1 MEGIGIGT
9 SDFKKLRIKDYYYID
24 KTMYIKDILDNKSE
38 IVLVTRP
45 RRFGK
50 TLNMSMLKY
59 YFDCTKKD
67 SKELFQGLKI
77 LEQEEKY
84 TSKLGYYPVIYV
96 TLKDAGLM
104 NYNLMMMQLKTIM
117 MEVYYEH
124 RYVLEKEEMS
134 EGERKIFNRMLSAEA
149 NDIDIMNSLKILSKI
164 LYQYYNKPVIL
175 LIDEYDVPLQNVYI
189 QGYYEEAVSFYRTFY
204 GATFKDNPYLEKTV
218 ITGVSRV
225 AKESIFSG
233 ANNFDVYTVLDD
245 EFSDDFGITEEEME
259 KAIQD
264 FGIEEDRKEIKKWYD
279 GYRIGNTEGIY
290 NPWSILN
297 YLKNKQLMQ
306 YWVNTSSNDL
316 IKLVLKNS
324 STVKEKMERL
334 LKDEEIEVPINLETI
349 IVGIENN
356 EDNIWGLM
364 LGTGYLKVTEVVNLA
379 EHIYKVKLP
388 NYEIKLLF
396 QQIINDWFRNKV
408 MGNDLKSILK
418 DLVTLNLDEFER
430 KFRVLVKEMFSYMD
444 VGENTAENFYHA
456 FVLGMLV
463 GLKDTYY
470 VNSNRES
477 GYGRYD
483 IMLEP
488 KDKNGNSFIMEFK
501 VLDDMEE
508 KTIEDTIKNAKK
520 QIEEKGYET
529 NLREK
534 GYRNITKMVYAFKGK
549 EVKMEVYNN

>member
-1 MEGIGIGT
+1 
-9 SDFKKLRIKDYYYID
+9 
-24 KTMYIKDILDNKSE
+24 
-38 IVLVTRP
+38 
-45 RRFGK
+45 
-50 TLNMSMLKY
+50 
-59 YFDCTKKD
+59 
-67 SKELFQGLKI
+67 
-77 LEQEEKY
+77 
-84 TSKLGYYPVIYV
+84 
-96 TLKDAGLM
+96 
-104 NYNLMMMQLKTIM
+104 

-175 LIDEYDVPLQNVYI
+175 LIDEYDVPLQNAYI

-297 YLKNKQLMQ
+297 YLKNKQLKQ

-324 STVKEKMERL
+324 STIKEKMERL

-356 EDNIWGLM
+356 EDNIWGVM

-396 QQIINDWFRNKV
+396 QQIINDWFKNKV
-408 MGNDLKSILK
+408 IGNDLKSILK

-488 KDKNGNSFIMEFK
+488 KEKSGNSFIMEFK
-501 VLDDMEE
+501 VLDDIKE
-508 KTIEDTIKNAKK
+508 KTIEDTIKNAKE
-520 QIEEKGYET
+520 QIDKKEYEAILKEKGYT
-529 NLREK
+529 
-534 GYRNITKMVYAFKGK
+534 NITKMVFAFKAK
-549 EVKMEVYNN
+549 EVKMKIY

>member
-175 LIDEYDVPLQNVYI
+175 LIDEYDVPLQNAYI

-324 STVKEKMERL
+324 STIKEKMERL

-534 GYRNITKMVYAFKGK
+534 GYRKITKMVYAFKGK